1 MAKKANRKQRDLSIR
16 LKTSFA
22 IQVHLGEFMALK
34 RTAEEVGLTA
44 EESKVFIDLMEA
56 TLLESIKLIFPKS
69 FEA

>member
-1 MAKKANRKQRDLSIR
+1 MAKKTNRKQRDLSIR

-22 IQVHLGEFMALK
+22 IQVHLNELLILK

-44 EESKVFIDLMEA
+44 EESRVFIDLMEA
-56 TLLESIKLIFPKS
+56 TLLESIEIIFPKP